1 MHPRAR
7 HVIANQRNQ
16 TKINQK
22 NEPFISK
29 TKTRLTNRK
38 FPQTSL
44 INSSFAKLKLEN
56 HPERRSFAVSDLRFL
71 CGLASTK
78 NLSRD

>member
-1 MHPRAR
+1 
-7 HVIANQRNQ
+7 VIANQRNQ

-44 INSSFAKLKLEN
+44 KTQHEKKETRHLQS
-56 HPERRSFAVSDLRFL
+56 
-71 CGLASTK
+71 
-78 NLSRD
+78 

>member
-44 INSSFAKLKLEN
+44 KTQHEKKETRHLQS
-56 HPERRSFAVSDLRFL
+56 
-71 CGLASTK
+71 
-78 NLSRD
+78 